1 MSPLTTKWKLS
12 QFVAIPVW
20 YGVGVEMPS
29 PVVVKVVVIVVAIA
43 VVARLELDD
52 DEVVVVVVTS
62 VVDGIEEEV
71 LGVGGAW
78 FNVDVEE

>member
-29 PVVVKVVVIVVAIA
+29 PVVVEVVVVVVLVA
-43 VVARLELDD
+43 VVDLLELDD
-52 DEVVVVVVTS
+52 DEVVVVVVTI
-62 VVDGIEEEV
+62 VVEDTEEEV

-78 FNVDVEE
+78 FNVDMEE